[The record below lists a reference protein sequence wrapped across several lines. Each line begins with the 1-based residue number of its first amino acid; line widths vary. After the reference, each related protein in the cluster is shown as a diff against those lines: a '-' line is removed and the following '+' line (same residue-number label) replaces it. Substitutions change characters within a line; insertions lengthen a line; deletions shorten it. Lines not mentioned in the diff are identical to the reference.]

1 MQPMQTMD
9 LCIGGLILYLPGI
22 LFSALRDAPTI
33 LIEFVVSTC
42 ICNICIFVFARRIL
56 NWQCNISEPLVPR
69 NIRFSVVLLLAIKPT
84 ILATTCQQSLLT
96 RVKGGDDIKMHKS
109 CHPCNYKHFCLNK
122 NTWNKKVITSQL
134 IIFQNI
140 FSSMQPAWLS
150 SLLVGSV
157 QSDSGE
163 KICF

>member
-1 MQPMQTMD
+1 MQWPNVCNLESEITRSTLVRLIYLPNATNANKMD
-9 LCIGGLILYLPGI
+9 LCIDGHILYLPGI

-42 ICNICIFVFARRIL
+42 ICNICIFVFVRRIL

-84 ILATTCQQSLLT
+84 ISATTCQQSLLT

-122 NTWNKKVITSQL
+122 NT
-134 IIFQNI
+134 
-140 FSSMQPAWLS
+140 
-150 SLLVGSV
+150 
-157 QSDSGE
+157 
-163 KICF
+163 